1 MTAEGLK
8 YLNDFIEDMYIT
20 GNTRGDSIRIIRQN
34 NILNMTKKDFERLTF
49 RPGLNQY
56 YHEYNHGD
64 MMEAYEPFL
73 GIIKDII
80 EKNNLDMDTVFDKAE
95 VYSLH
100 REIFKSYFMNQLC
113 ERRDELILAELDFE
127 YERMTDGIVGMLHYL
142 SKKYPIFILLNKVN
156 LITTSSVTILQ
167 RLFES
172 ELTKLKIIGIVNQ
185 LRSVSTYVTNPYTE
199 FIGECEEKNCISD
212 WTVEKTEEVDTDISF
227 SLKLDNTNNYFRK
240 INNMFH
246 LFAFDQAY
254 NYLNFMYQRIELDKL
269 RVSVDIRV
277 HMLEL
282 YIMACIYKKNYSFAR
297 LLCDSLRQLEAGEL
311 EQEKNYMYYYL
322 IATVNMCNGNQQ
334 AAKNYAEQCRE
345 FVSDDKTEFKVELL
359 SNMILLRGW
368 NEIWIVEKDIEV
380 SQKLLDW
387 CETYGYQNHLAHI
400 YVYCYDNNNKCF
412 AVPNGI
418 EDRLPHVMKGIRIA
432 EKLGNYRFL
441 IEAYRKNVMLASC
454 NGYNNTSNY
463 FYEKIISIAHKAH
476 DRMVEAHVCNGLG
489 YNCSATDNF
498 VAAHDYYNKALELY
512 FELKSSDYIMETLY
526 NMGMN
531 SILSGDYGSAMDY
544 LMTIQNVM
552 KILRKTGLRVC
563 NVSKLYGLIALAAFK
578 MEKYHTAHFYLN
590 KTKQFLENI
599 LDFEQAEADSYLW
612 DDDLFLLYYLT
623 ALLKQHE
630 EEYEAALDNYEKA
643 NVFMKR
649 SAGSMYFNYS
659 LYVWDKSNLYK
670 AMGNKTERDQLLK
683 EARKFFGRKGN
694 FYRIQMIDELLY
706 NGEWKF
712 YIMEM
717 PLRNVNLKDIIK
729 LVKLERIENEAK
741 EKKIDIRFFT
751 AFQELICHSY
761 KNVKAQTDTLI
772 FNFKNN
778 FNIDNII
785 FISCEEDRDIVQYST
800 LPYELS
806 EADIKL
812 LTGYFRVNSDG
823 FAISKFSNNYYEY
836 EQILGIFRK
845 SKLFSIIAVP
855 LYNNVTLTS
864 VFIVFDCV
872 CNNWNT
878 IVRRKVMEESD
889 LEIYR
894 FIFRQIV
901 DAGEKYKLN
910 DRLKKQAVTDEL
922 TGLYNRKGYYE
933 KIDSLMEKSYDSL
946 GQTDAAL
953 LYADLDHFKYYN
965 DTFGHHVGDALLVE
979 FSKIFAMACG
989 ERGIAFRFG
998 GDEFVMILE
1007 TADRNEI
1014 QKVVDAL
1021 YYFIREE
1028 DGFKRT
1034 VAEYVEGEP
1043 DIPEECKVTCSIGI
1057 AYQKGIRS
1065 FEEYSELR
1073 KLADDA
1079 MYKVKNTGRGFA
1091 EWIIVS

>member
-1 MTAEGLK
+1 MTAEGQK

-20 GNTRGDSIRIIRQN
+20 GNTRGDSIRIIRHN
-34 NILNMTKKDFERLTF
+34 NILSMTRKDFEKLTF
-49 RPGLNQY
+49 RPGLNKY

-73 GIIKDII
+73 GIIGDII
-80 EKNNLDMDTVFDKAE
+80 GKYSLDLETVFDKAD

-100 REIFKSYFMNQLC
+100 REIFRSYFMQQKC

-127 YERMTDGIVGMLHYL
+127 HERMTDGIVGLLQYL
-142 SKKYPIFILLNKVN
+142 SKKYPIFIMLNKVN
-156 LITTSSVTILQ
+156 LITSSSVTILQ

-172 ELTKLKIIGIVNQ
+172 DETKLKLICLVNQ
-185 LRSVSTYVTNPYTE
+185 LRSVSTYVNNTYTE
-199 FIGECEEKNCISD
+199 FIGDCEEKNCISD
-212 WTVEKTEEVDTDISF
+212 WTVEEVEEVEPDRAF
-227 SLKLDNTNNYFRK
+227 SLKLDNTDDYFRK
-240 INNMFH
+240 INNCFY

-269 RVSVDIRV
+269 KVSVDVRV

-282 YIMACIYKKNYSFAR
+282 YIIACIYKKNYSSAL
-297 LLCDSLRQLEAGEL
+297 LLCDSLKQLDTGGL
-311 EQEKNYMYYYL
+311 ERDKNYMYYYL
-322 IATVNMCNGNQQ
+322 IATANMCNGNQQ
-334 AAKNYAEQCRE
+334 AARNYVEKCRAFISNE
-345 FVSDDKTEFKVELL
+345 KKEFKVELL
-359 SNMILLRGW
+359 ANMIELGGW
-368 NEIWIVEKDIEV
+368 NEIWIVEKDIIV
-380 SQKLLDW
+380 NQKLLDG
-387 CETYGYQNHLAHI
+387 CETYGYLNHLAHI
-400 YVYCYDNNNKCF
+400 YVYCYDNDSKRF
-412 AVPNGI
+412 TVPDGI

-463 FYEKIISIAHKAH
+463 FYDKIISIAHKVH

-489 YNCSATDNF
+489 YNCSAVDNF

-512 FELKSSDYIMETLY
+512 FEQKSSDYIMETLY

-531 SILSGDYGSAMDY
+531 AILSGDYGNAMEY
-544 LMTIQNVM
+544 LTTIQNVM

-563 NVSKLYGLIALAAFK
+563 NVSKLYGLIALSAYK

-599 LDFEQAEADSYLW
+599 LDFQQAEINSYLW
-612 DDDLFLLYYLT
+612 DDDLFLYYYIS
-623 ALLKQHE
+623 ALIKQHE
-630 EEYEAALDNYEKA
+630 EEYEAALENYEKA
-643 NVFMKR
+643 HIFMER
-649 SAGSMYFNYS
+649 SAGSMYFTYS
-659 LYVWDKSNLYK
+659 LYVWDKANLYK
-670 AMGNKTERDQLLK
+670 SMERKEEREQLLR
-683 EARKFFGRKGN
+683 EARKYFGRKGN

-712 YIMEM
+712 YVMEM
-717 PLRNVNLKDIIK
+717 PLRNVDLKDIMK

-751 AFQELICHSY
+751 AFQELISHSY
-761 KNVKAQTDTLI
+761 ESVKAQTDTLI

-778 FNIDNII
+778 FNIDNVIY
-785 FISCEEDRDIVQYST
+785 ISCEKDRDILQYST

-806 EADIKL
+806 EKDIKL
-812 LTGYFRVNSDG
+812 LTNYFRVNADG

-836 EQILGIFRK
+836 EQILRIFSK
-845 SKLFSIIAVP
+845 SKLFSVIAVP
-855 LYNNVTLTS
+855 LYNNETLTS
-864 VFIVFDCV
+864 VFIVFDCI

-878 IVRRKVMEESD
+878 IVRRKVMDEND

-894 FIFRQIV
+894 FIFQQIV
-901 DAGEKYKLN
+901 DANEKYKLN
-910 DRLKKQAVTDEL
+910 ERLKKQVVTDEL

-933 KIDSLMEKSYDSL
+933 KIDELMEKSYDSQC
-946 GQTDAAL
+946 QTDVAL

-989 ERGIAFRFG
+989 DKGIAIRIG

-1007 TADRNEI
+1007 TADQNEI
-1014 QKVVDAL
+1014 QKVVDEL
-1021 YYFIREE
+1021 YYFIGEE

-1034 VAEYVEGEP
+1034 VAEYVEGELN
-1043 DIPEECKVTCSIGI
+1043 IPEESKVTCSIGI
-1057 AYQKGIRS
+1057 AYQKDIRS

-1079 MYKVKNTGRGFA
+1079 MYKVKNSGRGYA
-1091 EWIIVS
+1091 EWNIV